1 VSDTAKFLRAL
12 RGEGYTVTKARRSGH
27 WHVRDSDGRLIAVAS
42 STPSDHRSLRNFRGA
57 LRRAGAVR

>member
-1 VSDTAKFLRAL
+1 VSDLGKLLRSLSRDGYSVAKSRA
-12 RGEGYTVTKARRSGH
+12 GH
-27 WHVRDSDGRLIAVAS
+27 WKVRDSRGHLIAVAS